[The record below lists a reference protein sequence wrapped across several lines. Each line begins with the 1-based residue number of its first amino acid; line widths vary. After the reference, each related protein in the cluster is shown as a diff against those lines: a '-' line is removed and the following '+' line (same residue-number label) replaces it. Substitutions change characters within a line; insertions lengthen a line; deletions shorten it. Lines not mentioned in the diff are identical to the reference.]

1 MAKKDRE
8 ALSEVGTDHERAL
21 ALVKEDN
28 VAYQN
33 NFDFSYFLGV
43 IIVTS

>member
-8 ALSEVGTDHERAL
+8 ALSEVGTDHEQAL
-21 ALVKEDN
+21 ALVKE
-28 VAYQN
+28 A